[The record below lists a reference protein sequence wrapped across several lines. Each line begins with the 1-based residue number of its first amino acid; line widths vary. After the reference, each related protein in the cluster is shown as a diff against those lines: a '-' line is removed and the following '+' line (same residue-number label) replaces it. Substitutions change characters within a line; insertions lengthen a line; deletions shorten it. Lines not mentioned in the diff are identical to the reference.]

1 MDICAGDRTR
11 LRGAA
16 RCSPARPHPIVHSRF
31 DVRDCRLESRLQM
44 PAAVSR
50 RSGAIKLK
58 PIPHEH
64 QSAGPPERLAKRTA
78 AALDRNAPPAE
89 LSQSCAIHSPLLLR
103 PIANTGM
110 ASFRIA
116 LSGRLTLS
124 GAAGL
129 SSAGNMSIN
138 FNLHPSMCAQS
149 RMKSRVSSAHLHKC
163 KIKTAAPGC
172 SEIAKDDVRHLFMS
186 LLCERSGLRLEFLR
200 ADTHTAWVRACGGAH
215 ESTEPGI
222 DRCASPAPPR
232 SPRIVVRGARVMIT
246 LARARYSLE
255 MKAPPESAPRTF
267 S

>member
-1 MDICAGDRTR
+1 MPSSSSPSRTN
-11 LRGAA
+11 
-16 RCSPARPHPIVHSRF
+16 
-31 DVRDCRLESRLQM
+31 
-44 PAAVSR
+44 
-50 RSGAIKLK
+50 IKA
-58 PIPHEH
+58 
-64 QSAGPPERLAKRTA
+64 QAPPERLAKRTA
-78 AALDRNAPPAE
+78 AALDRNAPPAA

-124 GAAGL
+124 EAAGL

-163 KIKTAAPGC
+163 KIKTAAPGLFR
-172 SEIAKDDVRHLFMS
+172 EIAKDDVRHLFMS
-186 LLCERSGLRLEFLR
+186 LLCERSGFRLEFLR
-200 ADTHTAWVRACGGAH
+200 TDTHTTWVRGVWGAH
-215 ESTEPGI
+215 QSTEPGI
-222 DRCASPAPPR
+222 DKCASPAPPR

-255 MKAPPESAPRTF
+255 MKAPPESEQRLF